1 MAREKSKGRSPEG
14 ESTEAGHRGG
24 TARSSDES
32 PVMGVERRGCVVQGY
47 LMVNQ
52 QWEESVSIAKPYE
65 ISKKLVWEA
74 WKRIKANKG
83 TSGVDSQTIQDIE
96 GNLKNNLYKVWN
108 RMSSG
113 SYFPPPVRRVE
124 IPKEDGGKR
133 PLGIPTVADR
143 VAQMVV
149 LMLLEPEV
157 EPIFHQDSYGYR
169 PGKSA
174 VDAVE
179 TARKRCW
186 SYDWVIDLDIRG
198 FFDNIDHELLMK
210 AVRKHAQCKWMQL
223 YIERW
228 LKAPVQMKDG
238 TLECRD
244 KGTPQ
249 GGVISPLLAN
259 LFLHYAFD
267 AWMVRTF
274 PGSPFERYAD
284 DVVVHCK
291 TMSEAEQV
299 KNAIKSRLA
308 ECKLE
313 MHPGKTKIVYCKDGW
328 RKGTYPTVCFDF
340 LGFSFHPRQAINRKG
355 RIFTGFLPAISNKSL
370 KRIGNVVRS
379 WRLRRWIGYDIEDL
393 ATALNPVIRGWLNYY
408 GRFYKT
414 RCYKIV
420 KILDFALVNW
430 ARKKF
435 RKQGSYRKS
444 TAYILRVKNQRP
456 TLFCHWQLAGASLKG

>member
-1 MAREKSKGRSPEG
+1 VLFR
-14 ESTEAGHRGG
+14 
-24 TARSSDES
+24 
-32 PVMGVERRGCVVQGY
+32 GY
-47 LMVNQ
+47 LLINQ
-52 QWEESVSIAKPYE
+52 VWEESVSITKPYE
-65 ISKKLVWEA
+65 ISKKLIFQA

-83 TSGVDSQTIQDIE
+83 ASGVDSQTIEDFE
-96 GNLKNNLYKVWN
+96 GDLKNNLYKIWN

-124 IPKEDGGKR
+124 IPKDGGGKR

-157 EPIFHQDSYGYR
+157 EPIFYQDSYGYR
-169 PGKSA
+169 AGKSA

-198 FFDNIDHELLMK
+198 FFDNIDHELMMK
-210 AVRKHAQCKWMQL
+210 AVRKHAKCKWMQL

-228 LKAPVQMKDG
+228 LKAPVQLEDG
-238 TLECRD
+238 TLQHRD

-249 GGVISPLLAN
+249 GGVISPFLAN

-274 PGSPFERYAD
+274 PESPFERYAD
-284 DVVVHCK
+284 DGVVHCK
-291 TMSEAEQV
+291 TWSEAEQV
-299 KNAIKSRLA
+299 KDCIKRRLA

-313 MHPGKTKIVYCKDGW
+313 MHPDKTKVVYCKDGS
-328 RKGTYPTVCFDF
+328 RRGTHSTVCFDF
-340 LGFSFHPRQAINRKG
+340 LGFTFQPRKAINKKG
-355 RIFTGFLPAISNKSL
+355 QIFTGFLPAISNKAL
-370 KRIGNVVRS
+370 KRIGDVVRS
-379 WRLRRWIGYDIEDL
+379 WNLRSLVGYDIEEL

-408 GRFYKT
+408 SHFYKS
-414 RCYKIV
+414 RCYLFA
-420 KILDFALVNW
+420 KILDFALVRW
-430 ARKKF
+430 AIRKF
-435 RKQGSYRKS
+435 RKLGSNRKC
-444 TAYILRVKNQRP
+444 TAYIMRVKKQQP
-456 TLFCHWQLAGASLKG
+456 YLFSHWYIASASPLRLNNGSRMS